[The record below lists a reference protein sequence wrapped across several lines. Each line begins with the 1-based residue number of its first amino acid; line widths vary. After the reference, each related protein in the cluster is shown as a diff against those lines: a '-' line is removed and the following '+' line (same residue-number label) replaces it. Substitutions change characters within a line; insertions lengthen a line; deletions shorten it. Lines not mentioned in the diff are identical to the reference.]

1 MVDCGAKGRI
11 VEDSEPLLEKEVI
24 GQGVFVST
32 FSHTLDPKRRLTIP
46 SAWRAQVGNPKSL
59 YVLPQIHDRCLCVI
73 PANVMTERIVKM
85 RQRSIADRK
94 ARQFARTLASQSD
107 LVSWDAQGR
116 IRIKDELMDFA
127 QLEEQVAMVGAF
139 DSFEL
144 WSPENFAK
152 SGGMDRSSL
161 QEAAEYVGL

>member
-1 MVDCGAKGRI
+1 VVNCGAKGRI
-11 VEDSEPLLEKEVI
+11 VEDSEPFLDKEIV
-24 GQGVFVST
+24 GQGVFVSSFT
-32 FSHTLDPKRRLTIP
+32 HSLDPKRRLTIP
-46 SAWRAQVGNPKSL
+46 SAWRAQVGEPKSL
-59 YVLPQIHDRCLCVI
+59 YVLPQIHDCCLCLI
-73 PANVMTERIVKM
+73 PANVMIERIAKM
-85 RQRSIADRK
+85 KQHSIADRK
-94 ARQFARTLASQSD
+94 ARQFARVLASQSD

-127 QLEEQVAMVGAF
+127 QLKDRVAMVGAF

-161 QEAAEYVGL
+161 QEAAVYVGL